1 MPVTSRPRR
10 HVTHQDEGHAADE
23 SEFIVL
29 TMIHANAARITG
41 DVLRVD
47 RKFLA
52 GMQAY
57 IERIREP
64 ICSIHPEASPG
75 APIMDP
81 VEVPVGSL
89 AFKVATLPI
98 GRDQLVVP
106 QRRGELADVLGKTRL
121 MYGNHFGTAAIA
133 RKLQV
138 PYVPVLEY
146 DLGTHVVFAT
156 SSTTNPVRR
165 LVRAARAYATHRAEI
180 PDLRAAVAVHCN
192 GYPVFDETERFN
204 TRRLLYLDSR
214 MASEMVMD
222 SQALTAR
229 LAARSGPL
237 RLLFSG
243 RYEPSKG
250 ALDAVKVALAAQR
263 LGVAVELHTFGQGSL
278 KDEMSL
284 LAAQSSQPGSIVVND
299 AIAYPV
305 LAQKA
310 REFDAFV
317 CCHIQSDP
325 SCTYIESMGAG
336 LPIVGYGNR
345 MWARLCAESAAG
357 YAVPM
362 SRIDELARRVGELAG
377 DAQTLGRMSHAAR
390 DFAAEHT
397 FEREFTRRTDSLNEI
412 MRGDGKRDR

>member
-1 MPVTSRPRR
+1 MRR
-10 HVTHQDEGHAADE
+10 EKAR
-23 SEFIVL
+23 SIVL
-29 TMIHANAARITG
+29 TMIHANSARITG

-47 RKFLA
+47 RKFLV

-64 ICSIHPEASPG
+64 ICSIHPEAPPD

-89 AFKVATLPI
+89 GFKIAALPV

-106 QRRGELADVLGKTRL
+106 HRRAELTDVLRNTRL
-121 MYGNHFGTAAIA
+121 MYGSHFGSASIA
-133 RKLQV
+133 RELRI

-165 LVRAARAYATHRAEI
+165 LVRATRAYATHRAEI
-180 PDLRAAVAVHCN
+180 PDLRAAAAVHCN

-204 TRRLLYLDSR
+204 ARRLLYLDSR
-214 MASEMVMD
+214 MASDMVMD
-222 SQALTAR
+222 AQALTAR
-229 LAARSGPL
+229 LAGRTGPL

-243 RYEPSKG
+243 RYEHSKG
-250 ALDAVKVALAAQR
+250 ALDAIKVALAAQR
-263 LGVAVELHTFGQGSL
+263 LGVALELHTFGQGTL

-284 LAAQSSQPGSIVVND
+284 LAAQSSQPGSIVVNE
-299 AIAYPV
+299 AISYPV
-305 LAQKA
+305 LAQEA
-310 REFDAFV
+310 REYDAFV

-336 LPIVGYGNR
+336 LPIVGYANR

-357 YAVPM
+357 YATPIG
-362 SRIDELARRVGELAG
+362 RIDDLARFVGRLAG
-377 DAQTLGRMSHAAR
+377 DPETLVRMSHAAR

-412 MRGDGKRDR
+412 MRGDAKRDR

>member
-1 MPVTSRPRR
+1 MRPTKARS
-10 HVTHQDEGHAADE
+10 A
-23 SEFIVL
+23 VL

-47 RKFLA
+47 RKFLV

-57 IERIREP
+57 VERIREP
-64 ICSIHPEASPG
+64 ICSIHPEASPD
-75 APIMDP
+75 APMMDP
-81 VEVPVGSL
+81 VEVPIGSL
-89 AFKVATLPI
+89 GFKIATLPV

-106 QRRGELADVLGKTRL
+106 HRRAELADVLSHTRL
-121 MYGNHFGTAAIA
+121 MYGSHFGSVSIA

-165 LVRAARAYATHRAEI
+165 LVRATRAYASHRAEI
-180 PDLRAAVAVHCN
+180 PVLRAAAAIHCN
-192 GYPVFDETERFN
+192 GYPVFDETERLN
-204 TRRLLYLDSR
+204 ARRLLYLDSR
-214 MASEMVMD
+214 MASDMVMD
-222 SQALTAR
+222 SEALTAR
-229 LAARSGPL
+229 LAGRAGPL

-243 RYEPSKG
+243 RYEHSKG
-250 ALDAVKVALAAQR
+250 ALDAIKVALAAQR
-263 LGVAVELHTFGQGSL
+263 LGVALELHTFGQGTL

-284 LAAQSSQPGSIVVND
+284 LAAQSSQPGSIVVNE
-299 AIAYPV
+299 AIAYPI

-336 LPIVGYGNR
+336 LPIAGYANR

-357 YAVPM
+357 YAAPIG
-362 SRIDELARRVGELAG
+362 RIDDLARLVGRLAG
-377 DAQTLGRMSHAAR
+377 DAETLVRMSHSAR
-390 DFAAEHT
+390 NFAAEHT
-397 FEREFTRRTDSLNEI
+397 FEHEFTRRTDSLNEI
-412 MRGDGKRDR
+412 MLGGGNRDR